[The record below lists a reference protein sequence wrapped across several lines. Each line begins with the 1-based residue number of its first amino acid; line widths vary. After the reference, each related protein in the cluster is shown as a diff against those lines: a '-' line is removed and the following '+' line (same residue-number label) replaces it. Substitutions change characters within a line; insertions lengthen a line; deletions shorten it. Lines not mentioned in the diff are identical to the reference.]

1 MVSTV
6 FIVPLY
12 FGFKVENLSDSRNG
26 ASGVWNFSFVDLND
40 VGETNYFKIYLLF
53 LALLEN
59 VVGMASLSIVNLI
72 SLTKFRRIMS
82 KKKRVTAQKRK
93 IDGANMRLAKLI
105 ILLSFN
111 QIFVR
116 FFDAFSSVFLELKL
130 LNEENIPMSDC
141 LIIFLKRLSQFLMI
155 AIHSLDGVL
164 YFAYDNQ
171 LKKAFCGAFGKK
183 FT

>member
-59 VVGMASLSIVNLI
+59 VVGMASLSIVNLKNI
-72 SLTKFRRIMS
+72 T
-82 KKKRVTAQKRK
+82 
-93 IDGANMRLAKLI
+93 G
-105 ILLSFN
+105 
-111 QIFVR
+111 
-116 FFDAFSSVFLELKL
+116 VFL
-130 LNEENIPMSDC
+130 I
-141 LIIFLKRLSQFLMI
+141 
-155 AIHSLDGVL
+155 LDKSTNLRVL
-164 YFAYDNQ
+164 AWSVKSRYSS
-171 LKKAFCGAFGKK
+171 
-183 FT
+183 